1 MIEVSVLEM
10 VQILVTEKRTPF
22 VRIKS
27 LTNCSSALKTSKID
41 GSINPYYKNL
51 KKYGERNYRIVNDY
65 SKRVNKNLLAEGKP
79 ADFEAKAPKGKKHI
93 GNCILTDTA
102 TESKYYIMVEFYP
115 NVKGKNTY
123 YGNDNDNVVEYSEI
137 AKFFSETTYTQNG
150 LEKPINILTF
160 DISNIKYLHHR
171 KQIYK
176 IV

>member
-1 MIEVSVLEM
+1 V
-10 VQILVTEKRTPF
+10 
-22 VRIKS
+22 
-27 LTNCSSALKTSKID
+27 
-41 GSINPYYKNL
+41 
-51 KKYGERNYRIVNDY
+51 
-65 SKRVNKNLLAEGKP
+65 
-79 ADFEAKAPKGKKHI
+79 AKAPKGKKHI

-102 TESKYYIMVEFYP
+102 TESKYYLMVEFYP

-123 YGNDNDNVVEYSEI
+123 YGNDNVVEYGEI

>member
-1 MIEVSVLEM
+1 MITVSVLEM

-27 LTNCSSALKTSKID
+27 LTNCASALKTSKVD
-41 GSINPYYKNL
+41 GSINPYYKGL
-51 KKYGERNYRIVNDY
+51 KKYGERNFRIVNDY

-79 ADFEAKAPKGKKHI
+79 ADFVPKAPKGKKHI

-102 TESKYYIMVEFYP
+102 TESKYYLMVEFYP

-123 YGNDNDNVVEYSEI
+123 YGNDNIVEYNEI
-137 AKFFSETTYTQNG
+137 AKFFSDTVYTQNG